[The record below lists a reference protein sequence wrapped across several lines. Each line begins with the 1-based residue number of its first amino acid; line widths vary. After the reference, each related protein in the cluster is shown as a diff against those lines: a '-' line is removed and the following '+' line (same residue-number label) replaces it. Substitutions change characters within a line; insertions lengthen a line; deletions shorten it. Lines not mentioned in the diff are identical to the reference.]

1 MPPGVHEVT
10 ITVAPA
16 SVRKR
21 FRIEDLPR
29 HEGPWDDRI
38 SLGRE
43 DLYGDDGRRPRL
55 S

>member
-1 MPPGVHEVT
+1 VPPGVHEVT

-38 SLGRE
+38 SLRRE